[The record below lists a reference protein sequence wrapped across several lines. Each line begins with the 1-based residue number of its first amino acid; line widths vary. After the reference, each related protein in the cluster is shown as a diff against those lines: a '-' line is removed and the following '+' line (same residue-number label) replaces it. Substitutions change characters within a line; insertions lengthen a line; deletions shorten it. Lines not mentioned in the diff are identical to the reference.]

1 MTESSPQRTHDIA
14 RIIDHTLLKPDATR
28 AQIEQ
33 LCAEARRYRFKSV
46 CVNPVWVTTCA
57 ELLAATP
64 EVLVCTVI
72 GFPLGASLSEVKAFE
87 AERAI
92 AGGARE
98 VDMVM
103 NIGALKSGDR
113 ALVERDIRAVVE
125 VAHAGG
131 ARCKVILETGLL
143 TPDEITDACVIARA
157 AGADFVKTSTGF
169 GPGGAT
175 VADILLMRRAVGP
188 EMGVKASGGVR
199 TFEDVQ
205 ALVAAGATRIGAS
218 AGVRIVEQALGQ
230 QPGDAR
236 STEAR

>member
-1 MTESSPQRTHDIA
+1 MAEFREQRTHDIA
-14 RIIDHTLLKPDATR
+14 RIIDHTLLKPDASR

-33 LCAEARRYRFKSV
+33 LCAEARQYRFKSV
-46 CVNPVWVTTCA
+46 CVNSVWVTTCA
-57 ELLAATP
+57 ELLAETP

-72 GFPLGASLSEVKAFE
+72 GFPLGATLPEVKAFE
-87 AERAI
+87 AQRAI
-92 AGGARE
+92 ADGARE

-103 NIGALKSGDR
+103 NVGALKSGDR
-113 ALVERDIRAVVE
+113 ALVERDIRAVVN

-143 TPDEITDACVIARA
+143 VPDEITAASEIARA

-175 VADILLMRRAVGP
+175 VADILLMRKAVGP
-188 EMGVKASGGVR
+188 QMGVKASGGVR

-205 ALVAAGATRIGAS
+205 AMVAAGATRIGAS

-230 QPGDAR
+230 GAGDAP
-236 STEAR
+236 STGY

>member
-1 MTESSPQRTHDIA
+1 MAETPEQRTHDVA
-14 RIIDHTLLKPDATR
+14 RIIDHTLLKPDASR

-33 LCAEARRYRFKSV
+33 LCAEARRYRFRSV

-57 ELLAATP
+57 ELLAETP

-72 GFPLGASLSEVKAFE
+72 GFPLGATLTEVKTFE
-87 AERAI
+87 AEQAI
-92 AGGARE
+92 ADGARE

-103 NIGALKSGDR
+103 NIGALKSGEY
-113 ALVERDIRAVVE
+113 ALVERDMRAVVE
-125 VAHAGG
+125 VAHAKD

-143 TPDEITDACVIARA
+143 SPDEIKGACAIALA

-175 VADILLMRRAVGP
+175 VADIVLMRQAVGP

-230 QPGDAR
+230 QPGGAPA
-236 STEAR
+236 TGY

>member
-1 MTESSPQRTHDIA
+1 MSESSGQRTHEIA
-14 RIIDHTLLKPDATR
+14 RMIDHTLLKPDATR

-33 LCAEARRYRFKSV
+33 LCAEAARYRFKSV
-46 CVNPVWVTTCA
+46 CVNPVWVALCA
-57 ELLAATP
+57 DLLADAP
-64 EVLVCTVI
+64 DVLVCTVI
-72 GFPLGASLSEVKAFE
+72 GFPLGATPSEVKAFE
-87 AERAI
+87 AQRAI
-92 AGGARE
+92 ADGAEE
-98 VDMVM
+98 VDMVL

-113 ALVERDIRAVVE
+113 DLVERDIRAVVE
-125 VAHAGG
+125 VAHARG

-143 TPDEITDACVIARA
+143 TPDEIVTSSRIAQA

-175 VADILLMRRAVGP
+175 VTDIELMRRAVGP

-218 AGVRIVEQALGQ
+218 AGVRIVEQALGAQ
-230 QPGDAR
+230 VIGAPSNGY
-236 STEAR
+236 